1 MSVSLPVLLFL
12 LALLA
17 CGLHAETRAEAPL
30 VVRISPD
37 RVEIRTRRA
46 PLAEV
51 LDAIAASQ
59 GFTVHYDGPRPIQAV
74 TVTLFSSRVDDA
86 LGSLLFH
93 ARAKYAL
100 SVDPK
105 TRRIRRLVVVNAAVP
120 PPSRPTP
127 EPTPISGWRPDPIA
141 TVDEPPLADHR
152 SPPDK

>member
-1 MSVSLPVLLFL
+1 MSASLPVLLFV
-12 LALLA
+12 LALLV

-30 VVRISPD
+30 LVRIAPE
-37 RVEIRTRRA
+37 RVEIRARRA

-51 LDAIAASQ
+51 LDAIAVSQ
-59 GFTVHYDGPRPIQAV
+59 GFVVDYDGPRPMQVV
-74 TVTLFSSRVDDA
+74 TVTLFSSRVEDA

-105 TRRIRRLVVVNAAVP
+105 TRQVRRLVVVSTAAP
-120 PPSRPTP
+120 PPARPTP

-141 TVDEPPLADHR
+141 TVDEPPLADHP